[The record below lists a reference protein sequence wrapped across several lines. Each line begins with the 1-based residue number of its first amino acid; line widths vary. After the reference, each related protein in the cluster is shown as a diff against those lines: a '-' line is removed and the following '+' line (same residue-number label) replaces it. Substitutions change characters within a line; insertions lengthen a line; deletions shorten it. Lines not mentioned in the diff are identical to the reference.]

1 MSQVRKAVSAL
12 AVLAVVGWIAG
23 CAKPPVE
30 QQNAVKAS
38 MDAAQQAGAQEY
50 ASDEWQ
56 SAQQAMSAA
65 QAEIDAQAGKM
76 ALRRSYSKAKEL
88 LKQADDAA
96 SQAATAAATNKA
108 KAKDDA
114 QSALANLNQ
123 SIETLKSNLS
133 ALEDCPHK
141 PKGFQQDY
149 QQLDGKLDGLNTE
162 AGTVQAAIDGESYK
176 DALTKAQS
184 LQAEVDALG
193 TDVQNAKTKLGC

>member
-1 MSQVRKAVSAL
+1 MLQVRKVVSSL
-12 AVLAVVGWIAG
+12 AVLAVVGWMAG

-30 QQNAVKAS
+30 QQNAAKAAI
-38 MDAAQQAGAQEY
+38 DTAQQAGAEEY
-50 ASDEWQ
+50 AADEWQ
-56 SAQQAMSAA
+56 SAQQAMSSA
-65 QAEIDAQAGKM
+65 QAEIDAQGKKM

-88 LKQADDAA
+88 LQQADDAA
-96 SQAATAAATNKA
+96 AKAATAAAANKA

-114 QSALANLNQ
+114 QNALTQLNQ
-123 SIETLKSNLS
+123 SIETLKTNLS
-133 ALEDCPHK
+133 ALEACPHK

-149 QQLDGKLDGLNTE
+149 AQLNGKLDGLNTE
-162 AGTVQAAIDGESYK
+162 AGTIQTAIDGESYK